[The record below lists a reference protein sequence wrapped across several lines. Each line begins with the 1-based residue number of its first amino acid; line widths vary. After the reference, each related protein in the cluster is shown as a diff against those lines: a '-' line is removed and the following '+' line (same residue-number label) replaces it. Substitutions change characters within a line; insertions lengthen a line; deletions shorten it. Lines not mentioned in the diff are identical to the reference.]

1 MFNRA
6 VMLGVL
12 GATLVAAPAL
22 AGGGEEM
29 VGEVAPDVEIKEWLG
44 GNAACKTLKDLRGKA
59 VLIEFFST
67 T

>member
-1 MFNRA
+1 MINRA
-6 VMLGVL
+6 LMLGAL
-12 GATLVAAPAL
+12 TATLVAAPAL

-29 VGEVAPDVEIKEWLG
+29 VGDVAPDVEIKEWLG
-44 GNAACKTLKDLRGKA
+44 GKAACKSLKDLRGKA